1 MRTLFFHKTCG
12 RYMRAFLR
20 VWMYLFVTIFLTI
33 DVVLSQISE
42 PTAFTTRFPDRG
54 KSIPSPAQQPLIQSD
69 SVPSFY
75 KRKSEWQKII
85 DEYWGPGD
93 TYTQKLHVFDSYVS
107 HVRANFPA
115 FFYSKLNWDS
125 VATHYRSQITDS
137 TSRGAFHAILQNVA
151 YSLDELHAYAGDDTV
166 WTTPLNPGTPIVNLP
181 WITFDV
187 CHFGAALTPLPDNSL
202 LVYKVVPNHPLGLQ
216 PGDRVIG
223 YEGVAWPQLADEL
236 IAAGVATDLQLGACP
251 SAKWYYRM
259 AWAGMAWHLFDTLD
273 VVKYDTGQLVHL
285 PTKPLATLAVSEPII
300 QCDQLPVPGVPM
312 PSNDQFTGSVS
323 YGIVEGTNIGYI
335 YVRHHQLPEIST
347 QFDAAVAALSNTD
360 GLIIDLR
367 LDIGGSWGGIEKG
380 IGRLANFGT
389 KTFKFLKRSS
399 ASDLQAMVETTIPR
413 DLSIPLD
420 VGTWYEPPIAVLL
433 GPYCY
438 SRGEMSA
445 RQLSFLPNVR
455 FFGKSP
461 VGTYAGPVFSYV
473 PYIAGYSLECPDVIL
488 VDIRYPDIQIWDKE
502 FPVDEYVWLSPDDV
516 VKGEDTVVKRAL
528 EWISNV
534 TYVHD
539 VSMNPA
545 GGYFLSENYPNPFNP
560 STTIEFAL
568 PKASF
573 VTLKVYNLLGEQVA
587 MLVAEKR
594 LAGIHKVSWDASG
607 LASGVYCYRL
617 QAGEFM
623 QTKKLILLR

>member
-1 MRTLFFHKTCG
+1 
-12 RYMRAFLR
+12 
-20 VWMYLFVTIFLTI
+20 MYLLVAVLLVIEF
-33 DVVLSQISE
+33 VLSQPADRTIFPS
-42 PTAFTTRFPDRG
+42 RFPDRW
-54 KSIPSPAQQPLIQSD
+54 KSVPSPEQQPLIQSD

-75 KRKSEWQKII
+75 KRKGEWQKII

-93 TYTQKLHVFDSYVS
+93 TYTQKLYIFDSYVS

-125 VATHYRSQITDS
+125 VATHYRSQIRDS

-151 YSLDELHAYAGDDTV
+151 YSLDEFHAYAGDDTV
-166 WTTPLNPGTPIVNLP
+166 WTTPMNPGTPIVNLP
-181 WITFDV
+181 WITYDV
-187 CHFGAALTPLPDNSL
+187 RHFGAALTPLPDSSL

-223 YEGVAWPQLADEL
+223 YEGVTWPQLADEL
-236 IAAGVATDLQLGACP
+236 IAAGVATDLQLGGCP

-273 VVKYDTGQLVHL
+273 VIKYDTGQLVHF
-285 PTKPLATLAVSEPII
+285 PTKPLATLSVSEPII

-312 PSNDQFTGSVS
+312 PSNDQFTGNVS

-335 YVRHHQLPEIST
+335 YIRHHQLQKIST
-347 QFDAAVAALSNTD
+347 QFDAAVVALSNTD

-367 LDIGGSWGGIEKG
+367 LDIGGLRGGIEKG

-399 ASDLQAMVETTIPR
+399 ASDLHDMVETTIPW

-438 SRGEMSA
+438 SRGDESA
-445 RQLSFLPNVR
+445 RLLSFLPNVR

-461 VGTYAGPVFSYV
+461 VGTYAWPIFSYV
-473 PYIAGYSLECPDVIL
+473 PYIAGYSLSCSDVML
-488 VDIRYPDIQIWDKE
+488 ADIRYPDIQIWDKE

-516 VKGEDTVVKRAL
+516 AKGEDSVVKRAL

-534 TYVHD
+534 THVHD

-545 GGYFLSENYPNPFNP
+545 GEYSLSENYPNPFNA
-560 STTIEFAL
+560 STTIEFTL
-568 PKASF
+568 QKSCF
-573 VTLKVYNLLGEQVA
+573 VTLKVYNMLGEAIATLITEQ
-587 MLVAEKR
+587 R
-594 LAGIHKVSWDASG
+594 PAGIHLLNWDASG
-607 LASGVYCYRL
+607 LASGVYLYRL
-617 QAGEFM
+617 EAGDPSTSFPNKSGQAGQGFV
-623 QTKKLILLR
+623 QSKKLILMR